1 MVAYYHDNTLLHE
14 SEILQIMENQLLHT
28 PDGVRDIY
36 NGECKKKLYLQDKLH
51 RTLLKYGYHDIMTPT
66 FEFFNIFGSDV
77 GTTPSK
83 DLYKFFDKEGNTLVL
98 RPDFTPSIARSAA
111 KYYIEDDMPVKLCYL
126 GNTFINSSDYQG
138 RLKEST
144 QCGAELIGD
153 GSISADAEIL
163 SMTVE
168 SMLESGL
175 KNFQIS
181 VGHSQ
186 FFYGL
191 TKAAGLSE
199 EQEENLRELIANKN
213 FFGVEE
219 FVDSLSMNDKLR
231 KLFGLLDNFDLQDE
245 QLMEALK
252 LAKGYDE
259 ILSSIDTLLKLREY
273 LKAYGIEK
281 YISYELG
288 LISDYTYYTGIIFQ
302 GYTYGTGE
310 PIVKGGRYDKLLSHF
325 GKDAAAI
332 GFAIVVDQLMAA
344 LSRQDIDVPVIEN
357 SSLIVFEEAAYHAAI
372 KRSME
377 LRRDGVNTQMVL
389 KDKNKTKEDYASYA
403 VDNRINRVEFI
414 EEYLTFALGKGRLA
428 KKTLQ
433 LFEQIGITCEE
444 MKDPDTRKLI
454 FVNEELKLRF
464 FLAKG
469 PDVPTYVEYGAA
481 DIGVVGKDTILE
493 EGRNIYEVLDL
504 GFGKCRMCICGPES
518 ARELLQHHEQI
529 RVATKYPH
537 IAKDYFYNK
546 KHQTVEIIKLNG
558 SIELAPIVGLSE
570 VICDIVE
577 TGTTLKENGL
587 TVLEEVCPLS
597 ARVVVNQVSMK
608 MDNERITKL
617 ISDLKTVI
625 K

>member
-1 MVAYYHDNTLLHE
+1 
-14 SEILQIMENQLLHT
+14 MENQLLHT

-191 TKAAGLSE
+191 TKAAGLSG

-245 QLMEALK
+245 QLIEALK

-259 ILSSIDTLLKLREY
+259 ILSSIDSLLKLREY

-332 GFAIVVDQLMAA
+332 GFAIVVDQLLAA
-344 LSRQDIDVPVIEN
+344 IQRQKITLTAPDYNV
-357 SSLIVFEEAAYHAAI
+357 LLVFEE
-372 KRSME
+372 KRIAEAVKKAEE
-377 LRRDGVNTQMVL
+377 LRGQGFHVAMIPMNTAHDKAYYTEYAMQNRYAKVEWMDGE
-389 KDKNKTKEDYASYA
+389 K
-403 VDNRINRVEFI
+403 
-414 EEYLTFALGKGRLA
+414 
-428 KKTLQ
+428 
-433 LFEQIGITCEE
+433 
-444 MKDPDTRKLI
+444 
-454 FVNEELKLRF
+454 
-464 FLAKG
+464 
-469 PDVPTYVEYGAA
+469 
-481 DIGVVGKDTILE
+481 
-493 EGRNIYEVLDL
+493 
-504 GFGKCRMCICGPES
+504 
-518 ARELLQHHEQI
+518 
-529 RVATKYPH
+529 
-537 IAKDYFYNK
+537 
-546 KHQTVEIIKLNG
+546 
-558 SIELAPIVGLSE
+558 
-570 VICDIVE
+570 
-577 TGTTLKENGL
+577 
-587 TVLEEVCPLS
+587 
-597 ARVVVNQVSMK
+597 
-608 MDNERITKL
+608 
-617 ISDLKTVI
+617 
-625 K
+625 

>member
-1 MVAYYHDNTLLHE
+1 MK
-14 SEILQIMENQLLHT
+14 NQNPLLHT
-28 PDGVRDIY
+28 PEGVRDIY
-36 NGECKKKLYLQDKLH
+36 GNEFVQKFELQQLLYRVLAG
-51 RTLLKYGYHDIMTPT
+51 RGYQGIETPT
-66 FEFFNIFGSDV
+66 FEFFDVFSREV
-77 GTTPSK
+77 GTVPSRE
-83 DLYKFFDKEGNTLVL
+83 LYKFFDKEGNTLVL
-98 RPDFTPSIARSAA
+98 RPDMTPSIARAVS
-111 KYYIEDDMPVKLCYL
+111 KYFHDETPIRLCYM

-191 TKAAGLSE
+191 TKAAGLSG

-219 FVDSLSMNDKLR
+219 FVDSLSMNDRLR

-252 LAKGYDE
+252 LAEGYDE

-310 PIVKGGRYDKLLSHF
+310 PVVKGGRYDKLLSHF

-414 EEYLTFALGKGRLA
+414 EE
-428 KKTLQ
+428 
-433 LFEQIGITCEE
+433 
-444 MKDPDTRKLI
+444 
-454 FVNEELKLRF
+454 
-464 FLAKG
+464 
-469 PDVPTYVEYGAA
+469 
-481 DIGVVGKDTILE
+481 
-493 EGRNIYEVLDL
+493 
-504 GFGKCRMCICGPES
+504 
-518 ARELLQHHEQI
+518 
-529 RVATKYPH
+529 
-537 IAKDYFYNK
+537 
-546 KHQTVEIIKLNG
+546 
-558 SIELAPIVGLSE
+558 
-570 VICDIVE
+570 
-577 TGTTLKENGL
+577 
-587 TVLEEVCPLS
+587 
-597 ARVVVNQVSMK
+597 
-608 MDNERITKL
+608 
-617 ISDLKTVI
+617 
-625 K
+625 

>member
-1 MVAYYHDNTLLHE
+1 
-14 SEILQIMENQLLHT
+14 
-28 PDGVRDIY
+28 
-36 NGECKKKLYLQDKLH
+36 
-51 RTLLKYGYHDIMTPT
+51 
-66 FEFFNIFGSDV
+66 
-77 GTTPSK
+77 
-83 DLYKFFDKEGNTLVL
+83 
-98 RPDFTPSIARSAA
+98 
-111 KYYIEDDMPVKLCYL
+111 MPVKLCYL

-191 TKAAGLSE
+191 TKAAGLSG
-199 EQEENLRELIANKN
+199 EQEEDLRELIANKN

-252 LAKGYDE
+252 LAEGYDE

-302 GYTYGTGE
+302 GYTDGTGE

-332 GFAIVVDQLMAA
+332 GFAIDRVHELLYLMRPPMPFSPVGVPARTLAA
-344 LSRQDIDVPVIEN
+344 WAP
-357 SSLIVFEEAAYHAAI
+357 
-372 KRSME
+372 
-377 LRRDGVNTQMVL
+377 
-389 KDKNKTKEDYASYA
+389 
-403 VDNRINRVEFI
+403 
-414 EEYLTFALGKGRLA
+414 RLA
-428 KKTLQ
+428 
-433 LFEQIGITCEE
+433 
-444 MKDPDTRKLI
+444 
-454 FVNEELKLRF
+454 
-464 FLAKG
+464 
-469 PDVPTYVEYGAA
+469 
-481 DIGVVGKDTILE
+481 
-493 EGRNIYEVLDL
+493 
-504 GFGKCRMCICGPES
+504 PES
-518 ARELLQHHEQI
+518 MPLCAHGARATGQGGAGCSASLLWRWACGLE
-529 RVATKYPH
+529 
-537 IAKDYFYNK
+537 
-546 KHQTVEIIKLNG
+546 
-558 SIELAPIVGLSE
+558 SAPPRLRGLP
-570 VICDIVE
+570 
-577 TGTTLKENGL
+577 TT
-587 TVLEEVCPLS
+587 
-597 ARVVVNQVSMK
+597 Q
-608 MDNERITKL
+608 
-617 ISDLKTVI
+617 
-625 K
+625 

>member
-36 NGECKKKLYLQDKLH
+36 NGECQKKLYLQDKLH

-191 TKAAGLSE
+191 TKAAGLSG

-357 SSLIVFEEAAYHAAI
+357 PSLIVFEEAAYHAAI

-414 EEYLTFALGKGRLA
+414 EE
-428 KKTLQ
+428 
-433 LFEQIGITCEE
+433 
-444 MKDPDTRKLI
+444 
-454 FVNEELKLRF
+454 
-464 FLAKG
+464 
-469 PDVPTYVEYGAA
+469 
-481 DIGVVGKDTILE
+481 
-493 EGRNIYEVLDL
+493 
-504 GFGKCRMCICGPES
+504 
-518 ARELLQHHEQI
+518 
-529 RVATKYPH
+529 
-537 IAKDYFYNK
+537 
-546 KHQTVEIIKLNG
+546 
-558 SIELAPIVGLSE
+558 
-570 VICDIVE
+570 
-577 TGTTLKENGL
+577 
-587 TVLEEVCPLS
+587 
-597 ARVVVNQVSMK
+597 
-608 MDNERITKL
+608 
-617 ISDLKTVI
+617 
-625 K
+625 

>member
-14 SEILQIMENQLLHT
+14 SEILHIMENQLLHT

-66 FEFFNIFGSDV
+66 FEFFNIFGNDV
-77 GTTPSK
+77 GTIPSK

-252 LAKGYDE
+252 LA
-259 ILSSIDTLLKLREY
+259 
-273 LKAYGIEK
+273 
-281 YISYELG
+281 
-288 LISDYTYYTGIIFQ
+288 
-302 GYTYGTGE
+302 
-310 PIVKGGRYDKLLSHF
+310 
-325 GKDAAAI
+325 
-332 GFAIVVDQLMAA
+332 
-344 LSRQDIDVPVIEN
+344 
-357 SSLIVFEEAAYHAAI
+357 
-372 KRSME
+372 
-377 LRRDGVNTQMVL
+377 
-389 KDKNKTKEDYASYA
+389 
-403 VDNRINRVEFI
+403 
-414 EEYLTFALGKGRLA
+414 
-428 KKTLQ
+428 
-433 LFEQIGITCEE
+433 
-444 MKDPDTRKLI
+444 
-454 FVNEELKLRF
+454 
-464 FLAKG
+464 
-469 PDVPTYVEYGAA
+469 
-481 DIGVVGKDTILE
+481 
-493 EGRNIYEVLDL
+493 EG
-504 GFGKCRMCICGPES
+504 
-518 ARELLQHHEQI
+518 
-529 RVATKYPH
+529 
-537 IAKDYFYNK
+537 
-546 KHQTVEIIKLNG
+546 
-558 SIELAPIVGLSE
+558 
-570 VICDIVE
+570 
-577 TGTTLKENGL
+577 
-587 TVLEEVCPLS
+587 
-597 ARVVVNQVSMK
+597 
-608 MDNERITKL
+608 
-617 ISDLKTVI
+617 
-625 K
+625 

>member
-14 SEILQIMENQLLHT
+14 SEILHNMENQLLHT

-36 NGECKKKLYLQDKLH
+36 NGECKKKLYL
-51 RTLLKYGYHDIMTPT
+51 HDIMTPT

-191 TKAAGLSE
+191 TKAAGLSG

-259 ILSSIDTLLKLREY
+259 ILSSIDSLLKLREY

-344 LSRQDIDVPVIEN
+344 VIEN
-357 SSLIVFEEAAYHAAI
+357 SSLIVFDEAAYHAAI

-414 EEYLTFALGKGRLA
+414 EE
-428 KKTLQ
+428 
-433 LFEQIGITCEE
+433 
-444 MKDPDTRKLI
+444 
-454 FVNEELKLRF
+454 
-464 FLAKG
+464 
-469 PDVPTYVEYGAA
+469 
-481 DIGVVGKDTILE
+481 
-493 EGRNIYEVLDL
+493 
-504 GFGKCRMCICGPES
+504 
-518 ARELLQHHEQI
+518 
-529 RVATKYPH
+529 
-537 IAKDYFYNK
+537 
-546 KHQTVEIIKLNG
+546 
-558 SIELAPIVGLSE
+558 
-570 VICDIVE
+570 
-577 TGTTLKENGL
+577 
-587 TVLEEVCPLS
+587 
-597 ARVVVNQVSMK
+597 
-608 MDNERITKL
+608 
-617 ISDLKTVI
+617 
-625 K
+625 

>member
-83 DLYKFFDKEGNTLVL
+83 DLYN
-98 RPDFTPSIARSAA
+98 
-111 KYYIEDDMPVKLCYL
+111 L

-191 TKAAGLSE
+191 TKAAGLSG

-252 LAKGYDE
+252 LANGYDE

-414 EEYLTFALGKGRLA
+414 EE
-428 KKTLQ
+428 
-433 LFEQIGITCEE
+433 
-444 MKDPDTRKLI
+444 
-454 FVNEELKLRF
+454 
-464 FLAKG
+464 
-469 PDVPTYVEYGAA
+469 
-481 DIGVVGKDTILE
+481 
-493 EGRNIYEVLDL
+493 
-504 GFGKCRMCICGPES
+504 
-518 ARELLQHHEQI
+518 
-529 RVATKYPH
+529 
-537 IAKDYFYNK
+537 
-546 KHQTVEIIKLNG
+546 
-558 SIELAPIVGLSE
+558 
-570 VICDIVE
+570 
-577 TGTTLKENGL
+577 
-587 TVLEEVCPLS
+587 
-597 ARVVVNQVSMK
+597 
-608 MDNERITKL
+608 
-617 ISDLKTVI
+617 
-625 K
+625 

>member
-1 MVAYYHDNTLLHE
+1 M
-14 SEILQIMENQLLHT
+14 Q
-28 PDGVRDIY
+28 
-36 NGECKKKLYLQDKLH
+36 KKLYLQDKLH

-191 TKAAGLSE
+191 TKAAGLSG

-310 PIVKGGRYDKLLSHF
+310 PIVKEAVMTSCFHTLERTLLQS
-325 GKDAAAI
+325 A
-332 GFAIVVDQLMAA
+332 
-344 LSRQDIDVPVIEN
+344 
-357 SSLIVFEEAAYHAAI
+357 
-372 KRSME
+372 
-377 LRRDGVNTQMVL
+377 
-389 KDKNKTKEDYASYA
+389 
-403 VDNRINRVEFI
+403 
-414 EEYLTFALGKGRLA
+414 
-428 KKTLQ
+428 LQ
-433 LFEQIGITCEE
+433 LLWI
-444 MKDPDTRKLI
+444 
-454 FVNEELKLRF
+454 
-464 FLAKG
+464 
-469 PDVPTYVEYGAA
+469 
-481 DIGVVGKDTILE
+481 
-493 EGRNIYEVLDL
+493 
-504 GFGKCRMCICGPES
+504 S
-518 ARELLQHHEQI
+518 SWQH
-529 RVATKYPH
+529 
-537 IAKDYFYNK
+537 
-546 KHQTVEIIKLNG
+546 
-558 SIELAPIVGLSE
+558 
-570 VICDIVE
+570 
-577 TGTTLKENGL
+577 
-587 TVLEEVCPLS
+587 
-597 ARVVVNQVSMK
+597 
-608 MDNERITKL
+608 
-617 ISDLKTVI
+617 
-625 K
+625 

>member
-14 SEILQIMENQLLHT
+14 SEILHNMENQLLHT

-191 TKAAGLSE
+191 TKAAG
-199 EQEENLRELIANKN
+199 
-213 FFGVEE
+213 
-219 FVDSLSMNDKLR
+219 
-231 KLFGLLDNFDLQDE
+231 

-252 LAKGYDE
+252 LAEGYDE

-414 EEYLTFALGKGRLA
+414 EE
-428 KKTLQ
+428 
-433 LFEQIGITCEE
+433 
-444 MKDPDTRKLI
+444 
-454 FVNEELKLRF
+454 
-464 FLAKG
+464 
-469 PDVPTYVEYGAA
+469 
-481 DIGVVGKDTILE
+481 
-493 EGRNIYEVLDL
+493 
-504 GFGKCRMCICGPES
+504 
-518 ARELLQHHEQI
+518 
-529 RVATKYPH
+529 
-537 IAKDYFYNK
+537 
-546 KHQTVEIIKLNG
+546 
-558 SIELAPIVGLSE
+558 
-570 VICDIVE
+570 
-577 TGTTLKENGL
+577 
-587 TVLEEVCPLS
+587 
-597 ARVVVNQVSMK
+597 
-608 MDNERITKL
+608 
-617 ISDLKTVI
+617 
-625 K
+625 

>member
-1 MVAYYHDNTLLHE
+1 M
-14 SEILQIMENQLLHT
+14 S
-28 PDGVRDIY
+28 
-36 NGECKKKLYLQDKLH
+36 
-51 RTLLKYGYHDIMTPT
+51 
-66 FEFFNIFGSDV
+66 FFNIFGSDV

-191 TKAAGLSE
+191 TKAAGLSG

-252 LAKGYDE
+252 LANGYDE

-288 LISDYTYYTGIIFQ
+288 LISDYTYYTGIISRATHMVQ
-302 GYTYGTGE
+302 E
-310 PIVKGGRYDKLLSHF
+310 SLL
-325 GKDAAAI
+325 
-332 GFAIVVDQLMAA
+332 
-344 LSRQDIDVPVIEN
+344 
-357 SSLIVFEEAAYHAAI
+357 
-372 KRSME
+372 
-377 LRRDGVNTQMVL
+377 
-389 KDKNKTKEDYASYA
+389 
-403 VDNRINRVEFI
+403 
-414 EEYLTFALGKGRLA
+414 
-428 KKTLQ
+428 
-433 LFEQIGITCEE
+433 
-444 MKDPDTRKLI
+444 
-454 FVNEELKLRF
+454 
-464 FLAKG
+464 
-469 PDVPTYVEYGAA
+469 
-481 DIGVVGKDTILE
+481 
-493 EGRNIYEVLDL
+493 
-504 GFGKCRMCICGPES
+504 
-518 ARELLQHHEQI
+518 
-529 RVATKYPH
+529 
-537 IAKDYFYNK
+537 
-546 KHQTVEIIKLNG
+546 
-558 SIELAPIVGLSE
+558 
-570 VICDIVE
+570 
-577 TGTTLKENGL
+577 
-587 TVLEEVCPLS
+587 
-597 ARVVVNQVSMK
+597 
-608 MDNERITKL
+608 
-617 ISDLKTVI
+617 
-625 K
+625 

>member
-36 NGECKKKLYLQDKLH
+36 NGECKKKLDLQDKLH

-191 TKAAGLSE
+191 TKAAGLSG

-288 LISDYTYYTGIIFQ
+288 LISDYTYYFPGLHIW
-302 GYTYGTGE
+302 Y
-310 PIVKGGRYDKLLSHF
+310 R
-325 GKDAAAI
+325 
-332 GFAIVVDQLMAA
+332 
-344 LSRQDIDVPVIEN
+344 R
-357 SSLIVFEEAAYHAAI
+357 AYC
-372 KRSME
+372 
-377 LRRDGVNTQMVL
+377 
-389 KDKNKTKEDYASYA
+389 
-403 VDNRINRVEFI
+403 
-414 EEYLTFALGKGRLA
+414 KGR
-428 KKTLQ
+428 
-433 LFEQIGITCEE
+433 
-444 MKDPDTRKLI
+444 
-454 FVNEELKLRF
+454 
-464 FLAKG
+464 
-469 PDVPTYVEYGAA
+469 
-481 DIGVVGKDTILE
+481 
-493 EGRNIYEVLDL
+493 
-504 GFGKCRMCICGPES
+504 
-518 ARELLQHHEQI
+518 
-529 RVATKYPH
+529 
-537 IAKDYFYNK
+537 
-546 KHQTVEIIKLNG
+546 
-558 SIELAPIVGLSE
+558 
-570 VICDIVE
+570 
-577 TGTTLKENGL
+577 
-587 TVLEEVCPLS
+587 PL
-597 ARVVVNQVSMK
+597 
-608 MDNERITKL
+608 
-617 ISDLKTVI
+617 
-625 K
+625 